1 MEGLGFFKNVSEFVE
16 WSDGD
21 HAIEKILI
29 ANNGIGAT
37 KAIRSIRKWS
47 FETFGNERAI
57 QFVVMATP
65 EDTKA
70 NAEYI
75 RMADQVVDVPGGSNN
90 NNYANVNL
98 ICEIATRL
106 KVDAVM
112 PMWGHASEN
121 PSLPTSLK
129 KLGHRV
135 TFIGPS
141 AGPMQALGD
150 KIGSTIIAQS
160 AGVPTIAWNGNNLT
174 VDYQATGIP
183 DSVYDEANV
192 KTAEAALECADRI
205 GYPVMIKASEGGGG
219 KGIRKVL
226 RSEEVLNL
234 YRQVQSEI
242 PGSPIFV
249 MKMASNARHLEVQLL
264 ADQYGEAIALSGRD
278 CSVQRRH
285 QKIIEEGPPTAAPSD
300 IFKAMEKAAVS
311 LAKTVGYSNAG
322 TVEYLFMEE
331 TNEFAFL
338 ELNPRLQVE
347 HPVTENILGLNLPAC
362 QLQVAMG
369 IPLHRIADV
378 RRLYGRHP
386 RGKDTIDFA
395 FSERQAPPR
404 HCIAVRITAE
414 NPEEGFQPTSGK
426 IKELQFRSNV
436 DVWGYFSID
445 NSGLVHEFADS
456 QFGHIFAGGRDRESA
471 RRAMI
476 VALKELQIRGDIR
489 TTVEYII
496 KVLQSSD
503 FVDNNITTDWLDGRL
518 ARYKELAK
526 IENEKYCPAPQV
538 VASCGAALQGFQRFQ
553 QRDKT
558 FIELLKVG
566 QVSTRQSLATTV
578 SIDLIYNNVK
588 YITTCTQRGPETVV
602 VTCNGA
608 SQFINVR
615 PLADGGYLMNVDG
628 RNHLIY
634 SQLESGGSMRMTLDG
649 NTCLF
654 PPEYDP
660 TKFISSV
667 AGKIA
672 RLLVPDNSH
681 VNAGD
686 AFIEIEVMKMYMP
699 LKAQESGIMHFQM
712 SEGAT
717 LSPGDIIAKVS
728 LDNPDS
734 VVHAEVFQ
742 GVLSI
747 SNPSDLSSAENE
759 EHKVRDLPHI
769 KLREATSDIEKVLEG
784 YPLSDEEIKQALYFM
799 NRAFRNPLLP
809 VLRVEEALSVLRGRI
824 DDELSTKISTINS
837 EYRDSLENTSG
848 RPIKYPAAKV
858 LVALQM
864 HNLSLSADRRAAFL
878 AQTLNLWTAAELF
891 VYTIDEVVVS
901 NLVTYMDAYNNV
913 EKNFDSLSFSDV
925 SNQLRKE
932 NSSDLEKVLHI
943 CRSHVNVKA
952 KNTLM
957 VHVLDILKA
966 VPLASNFK
974 RPDLPAN
981 IPLRLDLHTRKLKSK
996 LTELSK
1002 LHQGIYS
1009 SVAFAANLLL
1019 MDQFSMSSDNRRHRL
1034 HDAVIAALTTGDPVG
1049 FGDRVEELQKFID
1062 NNVVIRDLIIDGLRH
1077 DSDYQLAVLECYLR
1091 KIYQKNHGLH
1101 NVIAGTSLADDGTDR
1116 YPWISFEFVTM
1127 NVDAVA
1133 ASDSTTPSLSGRNIS
1148 FSDLANTPRLASSTT
1163 TFSSSLSPSHS
1174 HTAMHSLGLEKTTE
1188 KPRNP
1193 VASELRFGIL
1203 AVIDNFSELSR
1214 LFPKILEKISDEP
1227 KPLPI
1232 NVMHIIVMNGPIAS
1246 QSDDETSLA
1255 LQTFLMT
1262 QAKALKSKYI
1272 RRVSFFVGKI
1282 SADGKVQVP
1291 SIFTFRQKT
1300 TYQEDRLYRHVEAP
1314 HAFHLDLPRLSNFNI
1329 YLEEGV
1335 QISSGNVNLYRAVP
1349 KSGKGYSRYFARIVS
1364 FSPDVQSSDL
1374 ETLFVEAL
1382 DHLSLTLGKEEALGK
1397 RQGQKLKSA
1406 ANHFFVNIVSNDSVL
1421 QPEQYDHALR
1431 RICTKYWYKMSRL
1444 AVTTVELKLTAR
1456 LASDAEPLFLRLVAT
1471 NPTGYVLKIDKYY
1484 ESVDNDQVLFKSLT
1498 RGATKGPW
1506 EGLSTDF
1513 PYSTTEKFEIQ
1524 RAEAMAASDTLY
1536 CYDWPI
1542 LLASAA
1548 EKSWEGYPQHVIPE
1562 EDLFECREL
1571 VLCDNESYDP
1581 FPAGWAAKDG
1591 ETRGVLVPSTRE
1603 PGLNDVGMVAWHM
1616 RLKTPEYPQ
1625 GRDLVV
1631 ICNDI
1636 TYQAGSFGTKEDIL
1650 FFKASEYARTRGLP
1664 RIFLA
1669 ANSGARIGMAQ
1680 SLKSKFR
1687 IAWNDEADPAKGY
1700 RYIFLT
1706 QDDYDAV
1713 VAQAHKKNVPVPVI
1727 CKPIEEDG
1735 VVRYMISDIIG
1746 EEADLGVENLM
1757 GSGLIAGETARAYNE
1772 IFTLTIVVGRTVG
1785 IGAYLVRLGQRTIQK
1800 TRNAPIILTGFQ
1812 ALNKLMGKE
1821 IYTTNDQLG
1830 GPMIMYPNGVSHL
1843 LAETHFEAVL
1853 KGLDWLSYVPA
1864 MTGAALPIR
1873 TLLDNGS
1880 DVIERAVQVA
1890 PQKGVPY
1897 DPRMLLAG
1905 MKLSQNS
1912 WRAGF
1917 FDKNSFVEMLG
1928 GWAKTV
1934 IIGRGR
1940 LGGIPMGVI
1949 VTENRTAE
1957 LTKPADPADLS
1968 SQEKLVQQAGG
1979 VWFPD
1984 SAYKTAQALRDFN
1997 REGLPCIVLANW
2009 RGFSGGQRDMF
2020 DEVLK
2025 FGSMIVDAL
2034 VAYQQPLFVYIPPFA
2049 ELRGGAWVVVD
2060 STINSEVMEFYAAED
2075 ARGGVLEAA
2084 GAASIKFREKEI
2096 LDCAHRNDH
2105 VLQRLDHQLHELLS
2119 SVSPSST
2126 SKDLPQQPV
2135 VTSREEELRREI
2147 KTRERQLYGVYQ
2159 QIAVHFADL
2168 HDTPGRMQA
2177 KGVIRKQVNWVES
2190 RVFFYYRLKRRL
2202 VEFAAMNAINE
2213 VVMDSAPH
2221 KLSRKVLGQQLQE
2234 WFVARSQPPPNMPM
2248 SDHAAAAASE
2258 SFDNDRFM
2266 VQWYENNHAALQQWI
2281 EQQRVERQGAMVKEQ
2296 LQGMLLQATTSAPSS
2311 QDESRTVILA
2321 RALSSLSAEERAL
2334 LTKALTQG

>member
-1 MEGLGFFKNVSEFVE
+1 MEGLGFFHSVPEFVE
-16 WSDGD
+16 WSGGN

-57 QFVVMATP
+57 KFVVMATP
-65 EDTKA
+65 EDMKA

-135 TFIGPS
+135 TFIGPE
-141 AGPMQALGD
+141 AAPMQALGD

-160 AGVPTIAWNGNNLT
+160 AGVPTIAWNGDNLT
-174 VDYQATGIP
+174 VDYQKTGIP
-183 DSVYDEANV
+183 DEVYDAANV
-192 KTAEAALECADRI
+192 KTAEDALACADRI

-226 RSEEVLNL
+226 KSDDVLNL

-285 QKIIEEGPPTAAPSD
+285 QKIIEEGPPTAASPD
-300 IFKAMEKAAVS
+300 VFKAMERAAVS
-311 LAKTVGYSNAG
+311 LAKTVGYCNAG
-322 TVEYLFMEE
+322 TVEYLFLED
-331 TNEFAFL
+331 TKEFAFL

-369 IPLHRIADV
+369 IPLHRIADI

-395 FSERQAPPR
+395 YSERQAPPR

-414 NPEEGFQPTSGK
+414 NPEAGFQPTSGK
-426 IKELQFRSNV
+426 IQELQFRSNV

-489 TTVEYII
+489 TTIEYII
-496 KVLQSSD
+496 KVLQSED
-503 FVDNNITTDWLDGRL
+503 FVANRITTDWLDGRL
-518 ARYKELAK
+518 AHYKEIAQ
-526 IENEKYCPAPQV
+526 IENRLYCPSPQV

-578 SIDLIYNNVK
+578 AIDLIFNNVK

-634 SQLESGGSMRMTLDG
+634 AQMESGGSMRMSLDG

-660 TKFISSV
+660 TKFVSSV

-686 AFIEIEVMKMYMP
+686 PFIEIEVMKMYMP
-699 LKAQESGIMHFQM
+699 LRAQECGVVHFQM

-717 LSPGDIIAKVS
+717 LTPGDLIAKVS

-734 VVHAEVFQ
+734 VVHAEIFQ
-742 GVLSI
+742 GQLSI
-747 SNPSDLSSAENE
+747 NTSATTDAAEAE
-759 EHKVRDLPHI
+759 EHKVRELPHI
-769 KLREATSDIEKVLEG
+769 KLREAISDIEKVLEG
-784 YPLSDEEIKQALYFM
+784 YPLSDEEIKQALDYM
-799 NRAFRNPLLP
+799 NRAYRNPLLP
-809 VLRVEEALSVLRGRI
+809 VLRVDEALSVLRGRI
-824 DDELSTKISTINS
+824 DGELSAKISTINS
-837 EYRDSLENTSG
+837 DYRDHLSNGSG
-848 RPIKYPAAKV
+848 RPIKYPAVKV

-864 HNLSLSADRRAAFL
+864 HNLSLPADRRAAFL
-878 AQTLNLWTAAELF
+878 TQTLDLWNAAELF

-901 NLVTYMDAYNNV
+901 SLVTFMDAYVNV

-932 NSSDLEKVLHI
+932 NSSNLEKVLHT
-943 CRSHVNVKA
+943 CQSHVNVKA

-957 VHVLDILKA
+957 VHVLDMLKA

-974 RPDLPAN
+974 RPELPAN
-981 IPLRLDLHTRKLKSK
+981 IPLRLDLHTRKLKPK

-1002 LHQGIYS
+1002 LRQGIYS

-1019 MDQFSMSSDNRRHRL
+1019 MDQFSMSSDNRRQRL
-1034 HDAVIAALTTGDPVG
+1034 HDAMIAALTTGDPVG
-1049 FGDRVEELQKFID
+1049 FGDRVEEVQKFVD
-1062 NNVVIRDLIIDGLRH
+1062 SNVVIRDLIIDALRH

-1091 KIYQKNHGLH
+1091 KIYQKNHGVY
-1101 NVIAGTSLADDGTDR
+1101 NMSSGTSLADDGTDR

-1133 ASDSTTPSLSGRNIS
+1133 ASESSGSSLAGGRNIS
-1148 FSDLANTPRLASSTT
+1148 FSDLANSAAAHRPSAASQNALAG
-1163 TFSSSLSPSHS
+1163 SLSPGGNNNGSVVVS
-1174 HTAMHSLGLEKTTE
+1174 PPPMSATAAGAEKL
-1188 KPRNP
+1188 RNP
-1193 VASELRFGIL
+1193 VASELRHGVV
-1203 AVIDNFSELSR
+1203 AVIDNFTELSR
-1214 LFPKILEKISDEP
+1214 LFPKILEKISEEP

-1232 NVMHIIVMNGPIAS
+1232 NVMHIVVMNGPLAS

-1255 LQTFLMT
+1255 LQSFLMT
-1262 QAKALKSKYI
+1262 QARELKSKFI
-1272 RRVSFFVGKI
+1272 RRVSFFVGKV
-1282 SADGKVQVP
+1282 SADGKVQMP

-1300 TYQEDRLYRHVEAP
+1300 TYQEDRLYRHVEAA

-1335 QISSGNVNLYRAVP
+1335 QISSGNVHLYRAIP
-1349 KSGKGYSRYFARIVS
+1349 KTGKGYSRYFARIVS
-1364 FSPDVQSSDL
+1364 FSSDVASSDM

-1406 ANHFFVNIVSNDSVL
+1406 ANHFFVNIVSPDSVL
-1421 QPEQYDHALR
+1421 QPDQYEQALR
-1431 RICTKYWYKMSRL
+1431 RICTKYWYKMQRL
-1444 AVTTVELKLTAR
+1444 AVTTVELKLMAR
-1456 LASDAEPLFLRLVAT
+1456 LATDAEPVFVRLVAT
-1471 NPTGYVLKIDKYY
+1471 NPTGYVLNIDKYY
-1484 ESVDNDQVLFKSLT
+1484 ECMDEAHDQVVFRSLT
-1498 RGATKGPW
+1498 RSAIKGPW
-1506 EGLSTDF
+1506 DGLPTDS

-1548 EKSWEGYPQHVIPE
+1548 EKSWEGYPAHVVPH
-1562 EDLFECREL
+1562 EDVFECREL
-1571 VLCDNESYDP
+1571 ILCDAETYNP
-1581 FPAGWAAKDG
+1581 LPTGWTAREA
-1591 ETRGVLVPSTRE
+1591 EERGVL
-1603 PGLNDVGMVAWHM
+1603 
-1616 RLKTPEYPQ
+1616 
-1625 GRDLVV
+1625 
-1631 ICNDI
+1631 
-1636 TYQAGSFGTKEDIL
+1636 
-1650 FFKASEYARTRGLP
+1650 
-1664 RIFLA
+1664 
-1669 ANSGARIGMAQ
+1669 
-1680 SLKSKFR
+1680 
-1687 IAWNDEADPAKGY
+1687 GY
-1700 RYIFLT
+1700 RYIYLT
-1706 QDDYDAV
+1706 QEDYDAIV
-1713 VAQAHKKNVPVPVI
+1713 QQAHQKKAPIPVL
-1727 CKPIEEDG
+1727 CKPVDEDG
-1735 VVRYMISDIIG
+1735 VTRYVITDIIG

-1800 TRNAPIILTGFQ
+1800 TRFAPIILTGFQ

-1853 KGLDWLSYVPA
+1853 KGLEWLSFVPA

-1873 TLLDNGS
+1873 TLVDNGS

-1897 DPRMLLAG
+1897 DPRTLLAG
-1905 MKLSQNS
+1905 IKLSQTT
-1912 WRAGF
+1912 WRSGF
-1917 FDKNSFVEMLG
+1917 FDKNSFVETLG

-1934 IIGRGR
+1934 IVGRGR

-1984 SAYKTAQALRDFN
+1984 SAYKTAQALRDFH

-2034 VAYQQPLFVYIPPFA
+2034 VAYQQPLF
-2049 ELRGGAWVVVD
+2049 
-2060 STINSEVMEFYAAED
+2060 
-2075 ARGGVLEAA
+2075 
-2084 GAASIKFREKEI
+2084 
-2096 LDCAHRNDH
+2096 
-2105 VLQRLDHQLHELLS
+2105 
-2119 SVSPSST
+2119 
-2126 SKDLPQQPV
+2126 
-2135 VTSREEELRREI
+2135 
-2147 KTRERQLYGVYQ
+2147 
-2159 QIAVHFADL
+2159 
-2168 HDTPGRMQA
+2168 A
-2177 KGVIRKQVNWVES
+2177 KGVIRQQVNWAES
-2190 RVFFYYRLKRRL
+2190 RVFFYHRLKRRL
-2202 VEFAAMNAINE
+2202 TEFAAMNAINE
-2213 VVMDSAPH
+2213 GLEVTNKA
-2221 KLSRKVLGQQLQE
+2221 SRKVLSHALQE
-2234 WFVARSQPPPNMPM
+2234 HIVQTTQAMSAAQWEDDRYVVA
-2248 SDHAAAAASE
+2248 
-2258 SFDNDRFM
+2258 
-2266 VQWYENNHAALQQWI
+2266 WYEAHRTELQAWI
-2281 EQQRVERQGAMVKEQ
+2281 ETTRATKQAAVIREQ
-2296 LQGMLLQATTSAPSS
+2296 LQSVLASTTASADASS
-2311 QDESRTVILA
+2311 SSANVAILSK
-2321 RALSSLSAEERAL
+2321 ALSALSAEEKAL
-2334 LTKALTQG
+2334 LTKALQG

>member
-1 MEGLGFFKNVSEFVE
+1 M
-16 WSDGD
+16 
-21 HAIEKILI
+21 
-29 ANNGIGAT
+29 
-37 KAIRSIRKWS
+37 
-47 FETFGNERAI
+47 
-57 QFVVMATP
+57 
-65 EDTKA
+65 
-70 NAEYI
+70 
-75 RMADQVVDVPGGSNN
+75 
-90 NNYANVNL
+90 
-98 ICEIATRL
+98 
-106 KVDAVM
+106 
-112 PMWGHASEN
+112 
-121 PSLPTSLK
+121 
-129 KLGHRV
+129 
-135 TFIGPS
+135 TFIGPE
-141 AGPMQALGD
+141 AAPMQALGD

-160 AGVPTIAWNGNNLT
+160 AGVPTIAWNGDNLT
-174 VDYQATGIP
+174 VDYQKTGIP
-183 DSVYDEANV
+183 DEVYDAANV
-192 KTAEAALECADRI
+192 KTAEDALACADRI

-226 RSEEVLNL
+226 KSDDVLNL

-285 QKIIEEGPPTAAPSD
+285 QKIIEEGPPTAASPD
-300 IFKAMEKAAVS
+300 VFKAMERAAVS
-311 LAKTVGYSNAG
+311 LAKTVGYCNAG
-322 TVEYLFMEE
+322 TVEYLFLEE
-331 TNEFAFL
+331 TKEFAFL

-369 IPLHRIADV
+369 IPLHRIADI

-395 FSERQAPPR
+395 YSERQAPPR

-414 NPEEGFQPTSGK
+414 NPEAGFQPTSGK
-426 IKELQFRSNV
+426 IQELQFRSNV

-489 TTVEYII
+489 TTIEYII
-496 KVLQSSD
+496 KVLQSED
-503 FVDNNITTDWLDGRL
+503 FVANRITTDWLDGRL
-518 ARYKELAK
+518 AHYKEIAQ
-526 IENEKYCPAPQV
+526 IENRLYCPSPQV

-578 SIDLIYNNVK
+578 AIDLIFNNVK

-634 SQLESGGSMRMTLDG
+634 AQMESGGSMRMILDG

-660 TKFISSV
+660 TKFVSSV

-686 AFIEIEVMKMYMP
+686 PFIEIEVMKMYMP
-699 LKAQESGIMHFQM
+699 LKAQECGVVHFQM

-717 LSPGDIIAKVS
+717 LTPGDLIAKVS

-734 VVHAEVFQ
+734 VVHAEIFQ
-742 GVLSI
+742 GHLSI
-747 SNPSDLSSAENE
+747 NTSATTDAAEAE

-769 KLREATSDIEKVLEG
+769 KLREAISDIEKVLEG
-784 YPLSDEEIKQALYFM
+784 YPLSDEEIKQALDYM
-799 NRAFRNPLLP
+799 NRAYRNPLLP

-824 DDELSTKISTINS
+824 DGELSAKISTINT
-837 EYRDSLENTSG
+837 EYREHLLNGSG
-848 RPIKYPAAKV
+848 RPIKYPAVKV

-864 HNLSLSADRRAAFL
+864 HNLSLPADRRAAFL
-878 AQTLNLWTAAELF
+878 TQTLDLWNAAELF

-901 NLVTYMDAYNNV
+901 TLVTFMDAYVNV

-932 NSSDLEKVLHI
+932 NSSNLEKVLHT
-943 CRSHVNVKA
+943 CQSHVNVKA

-957 VHVLDILKA
+957 VHVLDMLKA

-974 RPDLPAN
+974 RPELPAN
-981 IPLRLDLHTRKLKSK
+981 IPLRLDLHTRKLKPK

-1002 LHQGIYS
+1002 LRQGIYS

-1019 MDQFSMSSDNRRHRL
+1019 MDQFSLSSDNRRQRL
-1034 HDAVIAALTTGDPVG
+1034 HDAMIAALTTGDPVG
-1049 FGDRVEELQKFID
+1049 FGDRVEEVQKFVD
-1062 NNVVIRDLIIDGLRH
+1062 SNVVIRDLIIDALRH

-1091 KIYQKNHGLH
+1091 KIYQKNHGVY
-1101 NVIAGTSLADDGTDR
+1101 NMSSGTSLADDGTDR

-1133 ASDSTTPSLSGRNIS
+1133 ASESSSGPFAGRNIS
-1148 FSDLANTPRLASSTT
+1148 FSDLANSTAAYRPSAASQNALTGSV
-1163 TFSSSLSPSHS
+1163 SPGGNNGSVVVS
-1174 HTAMHSLGLEKTTE
+1174 PPPIAAGTAAAGAEKL
-1188 KPRNP
+1188 RNP
-1193 VASELRFGIL
+1193 VASELRHGVV
-1203 AVIDNFSELSR
+1203 AVIDNFTELSR

-1232 NVMHIIVMNGPIAS
+1232 NVMHIVVMNGPLAS

-1255 LQTFLMT
+1255 LQSFLMT
-1262 QAKALKSKYI
+1262 QARELKSKFI
-1272 RRVSFFVGKI
+1272 RRVSFFVGKV
-1282 SADGKVQVP
+1282 SADGKVQMP

-1300 TYQEDRLYRHVEAP
+1300 TYQEDRLYRHVEAA

-1335 QISSGNVNLYRAVP
+1335 QISSGNVHLYRAIP
-1349 KSGKGYSRYFARIVS
+1349 KTGKGYSRYFARIVS
-1364 FSPDVQSSDL
+1364 FSSDVASSDM

-1406 ANHFFVNIVSNDSVL
+1406 ANHFFVNIVSPDSIL
-1421 QPEQYDHALR
+1421 QPDQYEQALR
-1431 RICTKYWYKMSRL
+1431 RICTKYWYKMQRL
-1444 AVTTVELKLTAR
+1444 AVTTVELKLMAR
-1456 LASDAEPLFLRLVAT
+1456 LATDAEPVFVRLVAT

-1484 ESVDNDQVLFKSLT
+1484 ECMDQEHDQVVFRSLT
-1498 RGATKGPW
+1498 RSTVKGPW
-1506 EGLSTDF
+1506 DGLPTDS

-1524 RAEAMAASDTLY
+1524 RAEAMASSDTLY

-1548 EKSWEGYPQHVIPE
+1548 EKSWEGYPAHVIPQ
-1562 EDLFECREL
+1562 EDVFECREL
-1571 VLCDNESYDP
+1571 ILCDAETYNPLPS
-1581 FPAGWAAKDG
+1581 GWTAREA
-1591 ETRGVLVPSTRE
+1591 EERGVLVPSERE

-1616 RLKTPEYPQ
+1616 RLKTPEYPD

-1650 FFKASEYARTRGLP
+1650 FFKASEYARVRGLP
-1664 RIFLA
+1664 RVFLA

-1687 IAWNDEADPAKGY
+1687 IAWTDETDPAKGY
-1700 RYIFLT
+1700 RYIYLT
-1706 QDDYDAV
+1706 QEDYDAIV
-1713 VAQAHKKNVPVPVI
+1713 QQAHQKKAPVPVL
-1727 CKPIEEDG
+1727 CKAIEEDG
-1735 VVRYMISDIIG
+1735 VTRYVITDIIG

-1800 TRNAPIILTGFQ
+1800 TRFAPIILTGFQ

-1853 KGLDWLSYVPA
+1853 KGLEWLSFVPA

-1873 TLLDNGS
+1873 TLVDNGS

-1897 DPRMLLAG
+1897 DPRTLLAG
-1905 MKLSQNS
+1905 IKLSQTT
-1912 WRAGF
+1912 WRSGF
-1917 FDKNSFVEMLG
+1917 FDKNSFVETLG

-1934 IIGRGR
+1934 IVGRGR

-1957 LTKPADPADLS
+1957 VTKPADPADLS

-1984 SAYKTAQALRDFN
+1984 SAYKTAQALRDFH

-2060 STINSEVMEFYAAED
+2060 STINADVMEFYAAED

-2105 VLQRLDHQLHELLS
+2105 VLQRLDAQLAQLTAQQQERQQLDHNTS
-2119 SVSPSST
+2119 SGNLT
-2126 SKDLPQQPV
+2126 HDYQHA
-2135 VTSREEELRREI
+2135 TGNSREEELRREI

-2177 KGVIRKQVNWVES
+2177 KGVIRQQVNWAES
-2190 RVFFYYRLKRRL
+2190 RVFFYHRLKRRL
-2202 VEFAAMNAINE
+2202 TEFAAMNAINE
-2213 VVMDSAPH
+2213 GLEVTNKA
-2221 KLSRKVLGQQLQE
+2221 SRKVLSQSLQEYLVQTTQAMSAAQWEDDRYVVAWYEAHRTELQAWIDTTRATKQAAVIREQLQSVLAPT
-2234 WFVARSQPPPNMPM
+2234 VASGEA
-2248 SDHAAAAASE
+2248 SAAAANVA
-2258 SFDNDRFM
+2258 
-2266 VQWYENNHAALQQWI
+2266 
-2281 EQQRVERQGAMVKEQ
+2281 
-2296 LQGMLLQATTSAPSS
+2296 
-2311 QDESRTVILA
+2311 ILSK
-2321 RALSSLSAEERAL
+2321 ALSALSAEEKAL
-2334 LTKALTQG
+2334 LTKALQG